1 MTAVLIFRPVRKHR
15 DDSAPIYVPY
25 DKALHAGEESVICEM
40 SMHSEY
46 GRRLR
51 LKSRSA
57 RKYATD
63 KAWSSVHISAK
74 LNSKGVG

>member
-1 MTAVLIFRPVRKHR
+1 M
-15 DDSAPIYVPY
+15 
-25 DKALHAGEESVICEM
+25 
-40 SMHSEY
+40 

-63 KAWSSVHISAK
+63 KVWSSVHISAK
-74 LNSKGVG
+74 LNSKGVGSRLLKQWLVRDSFIPLLHTLSFSKTGVSEQNTQLVLEATEN

>member
-15 DDSAPIYVPY
+15 DNSAPIYVPY

-46 GRRLR
+46 GEAAEVEIEEC
-51 LKSRSA
+51 S
-57 RKYATD
+57 
-63 KAWSSVHISAK
+63 
-74 LNSKGVG
+74 